1 MVSLLLGFCFYVY
14 DKLEIPKKIEYFVYI
29 TVNLFCIHAIHK
41 IQGDDFMDSM
51 TLNLNKES
59 LSDLMKDF
67 FLLTGIKIALF
78 DVAGNEI
85 LSYPDRHCPFCTLI
99 RSTKNG
105 ETQCLRSNQKSFVR
119 CQSTKQLEVF
129 HCHAGL
135 IETTAPLIDN
145 DAIIG
150 YIMFGQITDRENP
163 SDVTAM
169 LKDVMKRFSLDQH
182 GYNASIYAITVKT
195 QEQIHAAAKILEACT
210 FYVLLKDMVSL
221 QRENFIQNLNAF
233 LLDHLAEDLSVDRLT
248 DEFHISKNKLYDSCS
263 RYLSVGI
270 AAHIKQLRITE
281 AKRLLKTTDL
291 SVHDISDKVGFN
303 DYNYFCRV
311 FKKEAGMSAGRYRKI
326 CCL

>member
-1 MVSLLLGFCFYVY
+1 M
-14 DKLEIPKKIEYFVYI
+14 
-29 TVNLFCIHAIHK
+29 LFLCDIYQ
-41 IQGDDFMDSM
+41 IQGDDFMDSI

-78 DVAGNEI
+78 DAAGNEI
-85 LSYPDRHCPFCTLI
+85 LSYPEQHCPFCTLI
-99 RSTKNG
+99 RSTENG
-105 ETQCLRSNQKSFVR
+105 EKQCLRSNQKSFVR
-119 CQSTKQLEVF
+119 CQNTKQLEVF

-145 DAIIG
+145 STVIG

-163 SDVTAM
+163 AEVTAM
-169 LKDVMKRFSLDQH
+169 LKDVIRDFCLDQH
-182 GYNASIYAITVKT
+182 GYNASIYAITVKNR
-195 QEQIHAAAKILEACT
+195 EQIQAAAKILEACT
-210 FYVLLKDMVSL
+210 FYILLKDMISL
-221 QRENFIQNLNAF
+221 QRENFIQNLNTF
-233 LLDHLAEDLSVDRLT
+233 LLEHLSEDLSVDRLT
-248 DEFHISKNKLYDSCS
+248 AEFHISKNKLYDSCS

-291 SVHDISDKVGFN
+291 SVHEISDKVGFS

-311 FKKEAGMSAGRYRKI
+311 FKKETGISAGSYRKAKLERQPSLSI
-326 CCL
+326 QIPNPASNSSAIQ